1 METLTLTQAQI
12 DLLNRPLPAEAV
24 TPHPTKKFLSSIKSI
39 YVTERLNDVF
49 GVGRWRI
56 KSEVVENHDKMVV
69 VKAIFTVPSYG
80 IEYECY
86 GGNDNADRGDAY
98 KGATTDALTKIGSWL
113 GIGADVFKGLHDKTA
128 KPTTTAQQPKPRK
141 TITAIELDNEKTC
154 NALLSWVYSAKN
166 AHPDK
171 PFVASEYLAQHYDVS
186 EHNRKRFDALFSSY
200 LSAISNP
207 K

>member
-1 METLTLTQAQI
+1 MEILQLTQQQI
-12 DLLNRPLPAEAV
+12 DALNRPLPAEAV

-39 YVTERLNDVF
+39 YVTERLNEVF
-49 GVGRWRI
+49 GIGRWSI

-69 VKAIFTVPSYG
+69 VKATFSVPSYA

-113 GIGADVFKGLHDKTA
+113 GIGADVFKGKHDKTA
-128 KPTTTAQQPKPRK
+128 KPAQPQPQPTRK
-141 TITAIELDNEKTC
+141 AITAIQLDDQKTC
-154 NALLSWVYSAKN
+154 DALLKWAYAAKN

-171 PFVASEYLAQHYDVS
+171 PFNAGEYLAKHYDIT
-186 EHNRKRFDALFSSY
+186 EQIRNRFDALFNSY
-200 LSAISNP
+200 LTAI
-207 K
+207 

>member
-1 METLTLTQAQI
+1 MEILQLTQQQI
-12 DLLNRPLPAEAV
+12 DALNRPLPAEAV

-39 YVTERLNDVF
+39 YVTERLNEVF
-49 GVGRWRI
+49 GIGRWSI

-69 VKAIFTVPSYG
+69 VKATFSVPSYG

-113 GIGADVFKGLHDKTA
+113 GIGADVFKGKHDKTA
-128 KPTTTAQQPKPRK
+128 KPAQAQPTRK
-141 TITAIELDNEKTC
+141 AITAIQLDDQKTC
-154 NALLSWVYSAKN
+154 DALLKWAYAAKN

-171 PFVASEYLAQHYDVS
+171 PFNAGEYLAKHYDIT
-186 EHNRKRFDALFSSY
+186 EQIRNRFDALFASY
-200 LSAISNP
+200 LTAIQT
-207 K
+207 KK

>member
-69 VKAIFTVPSYG
+69 VKAIFIVPSYG

-141 TITAIELDNEKTC
+141 AVTAIELDNEKTC
-154 NALLSWVYSAKN
+154 NALLSWAYAAKN

-200 LSAISNP
+200 LSAISNQ

>member
-1 METLTLTQAQI
+1 MEILQLTQQQI
-12 DLLNRPLPAEAV
+12 DALNRPLPAEAV

-39 YVTERLNDVF
+39 YVTERLNEVF
-49 GVGRWRI
+49 GIGRWSI

-69 VKAIFTVPSYG
+69 VKATFSVPSYA

-113 GIGADVFKGLHDKTA
+113 GIGADVFKGKHDKTA
-128 KPTTTAQQPKPRK
+128 KPAPAQPQPTRK
-141 TITAIELDNEKTC
+141 AITAIQLDDQKTC
-154 NALLSWVYSAKN
+154 DALLKWAYAAKN

-171 PFVASEYLAQHYDVS
+171 QFNAGEYLAKSYDVT
-186 EHNRKRFDALFSSY
+186 EQIRNRFDALFASY
-200 LSAISNP
+200 LTAIQT
-207 K
+207 KK